1 MLRFDSDAMRIL
13 EILRTIEKID
23 SRDLTLVFALDLLR
37 CISMLIYIELIVE
50 LNIRYIE
57 IIMSREISKKRTIDG
72 EVKTPDSVSYTLYV
86 NNLNDKIQL
95 AMLKHNLYVYFST
108 YGDIIDIVMKAQGK
122 MRGQAHI
129 IFANVMHATN
139 AMKSLQGKPFFE
151 KDLHIEYS
159 LKKSKIISNLEN
171 DQED

>member
-1 MLRFDSDAMRIL
+1 MG
-13 EILRTIEKID
+13 
-23 SRDLTLVFALDLLR
+23 
-37 CISMLIYIELIVE
+37 
-50 LNIRYIE
+50 
-57 IIMSREISKKRTIDG
+57 IMSREMSKKRTIDG
-72 EVKTPDSVSYTLYV
+72 EVKTPDAVSYTLYV
-86 NNLNDKIQL
+86 NNLNDKIQP
-95 AMLKHNLYVYFST
+95 ATLKHNLYVYFST

-139 AMKSLQGKPFFE
+139 AMKALQGKPFFE